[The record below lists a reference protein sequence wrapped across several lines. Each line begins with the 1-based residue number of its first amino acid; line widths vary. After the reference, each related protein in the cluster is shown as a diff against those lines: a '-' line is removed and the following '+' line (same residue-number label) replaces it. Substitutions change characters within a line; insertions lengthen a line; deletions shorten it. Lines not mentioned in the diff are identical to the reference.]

1 MGIFKKK
8 EKQSKDIISTNIKHI
23 AFIMDGNGRWAK
35 RRGLPRSMGHREG
48 CKRIKEIAL
57 LCLDYNI
64 QVMSLYCFS
73 TENWKRPKEEI
84 DYLFKLLEQF
94 FKSDIDELNAKGVK
108 IRTLGDL
115 TPLPEKTKDAIK
127 QAKEVTKNNNK
138 FILNICLNYGGK
150 DEIVRAS
157 KDLVL
162 AIKNNK
168 IDVNDINE
176 ETFNSFMESSELP
189 PIDCMVR
196 TSGEQR
202 ISNYMLWELAYA
214 ELVFVPEHWPDF
226 KEESL
231 KNVLKIYASRDR
243 RFGGIKNGN
252 K

>member
-8 EKQSKDIISTNIKHI
+8 EKQSAEIINTNIKHI

-35 RRGLPRSMGHREG
+35 KRGLPRSMGHREG

-57 LCLDYNI
+57 LCADYNI
-64 QVMSLYCFS
+64 RVMSLYCFS
-73 TENWKRPKEEI
+73 TENWKRPKDEV

-94 FKSDIDELNAKGVK
+94 FKSDIDELNARGVK

-115 TPLPEKTKDAIK
+115 TPLPEKTKEAIK
-127 QAKEVTKNNNK
+127 QAKEVTKNNDK

-157 KDLVL
+157 KDLAL
-162 AIKNNK
+162 AIKNNE
-168 IDVNDINE
+168 IDVKDINE
-176 ETFNSFMESSELP
+176 DTFNSFMESSELP

-226 KEESL
+226 KEESF